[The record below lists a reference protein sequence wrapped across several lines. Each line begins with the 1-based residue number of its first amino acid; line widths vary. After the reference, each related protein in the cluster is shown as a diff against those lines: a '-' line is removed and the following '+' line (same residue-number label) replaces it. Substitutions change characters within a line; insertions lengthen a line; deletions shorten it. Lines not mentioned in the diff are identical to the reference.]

1 MGVYYPSGPYI
12 GKVLEQNLGESKNKG
27 TPQLVLKFQIINEVD
42 RISGERLELER
53 CEERWVYL
61 YLTEKAMDMAL
72 KSLKALGYKRSSLK
86 YLDPNVDGFQD
97 LAGTEVELYCKHE
110 EYEGDLNERWSIST
124 PRETKPVDAS
134 SLRKLDALF
143 GKGLKEL
150 VASGDPQATGKVN
163 NLLEEAAA
171 VEKSDSDAPF

>member
-1 MGVYYPSGPYI
+1 MSVYYSSGPYI
-12 GKVLEQNLGESKNKG
+12 GRVLEQNLGESKNKG

-42 RISGERLELER
+42 RITGERLELER

-61 YLTEKAMDMAL
+61 HLTEKAMDMAL

-86 YLDPNVDGFQD
+86 YLDPNTDGFQD

-110 EYEGDLNERWSIST
+110 EYEGDMNERWSVST
-124 PRETKPVDAS
+124 PRDTKPVDAS
-134 SLRKLDALF
+134 SIRKLDALF

-150 VASGDPQATGKVN
+150 VANGDPKATGRVN
-163 NLLEEAAA
+163 NALEEAASA
-171 VEKSDSDAPF
+171 VQGKDDIPF